1 VRFGRRTIRYGRR
14 TPRRRLAFSLGGAVA
29 LMLTLPA
36 VSVADPQP
44 TLAEVQKQ
52 VDELLHHA
60 EQAAER
66 YNAAN
71 DRLTDLQRQVAAAQA
86 DVDRQKA
93 KLTDVTKVMGG
104 FAAASYRTGAVDPTM
119 QVFLAED
126 PREFLAQASV
136 VDAYAA
142 QQVGALRLVAVE
154 RQRLA
159 EHQATAGEQVARVQ
173 AVQSTLQKEKQ
184 SFEGKLATAQRLLST
199 LKAEE
204 RAALERERAAREQA
218 SRSAARQ
225 AQDTLRQ
232 NAAAVATGKA
242 TQPKQTSQSTSSP
255 PASGKGATALE
266 FALAQVGE
274 PYVYGGD
281 GPNSWD
287 CSGLTMMAWKAAG
300 VSLPHGAKAQ
310 YASTPHV
317 SKSALQPG
325 DLVFFYSPI
334 HHVGIYAGNGKIV
347 HAPKPG
353 DVVSVVPLDYMP
365 YAGASRPA

>member
-1 VRFGRRTIRYGRR
+1 LHVRFGRP
-14 TPRRRLAFSLGGAVA
+14 TPRHGRPGRLILALGGAVA
-29 LMLTLPA
+29 LTLAIPA
-36 VSVADPQP
+36 FSVADPQP
-44 TLAEVQKQ
+44 TVAGVQKQ

-66 YNAAN
+66 YNMAN
-71 DRLTDLQRQVAAAQA
+71 EKLADLQRQVAAAQA
-86 DVDRQKA
+86 DVERQKA
-93 KLTDVTKVMGG
+93 KLTDLTKVMGG

-159 EHQATAGEQVARVQ
+159 EHQATAGEQVTRLK
-173 AVQSTLQKEKQ
+173 AVESTLKKEKQ

-204 RAALERERAAREQA
+204 RAALERERATREQA
-218 SRSAARQ
+218 SRNAARQ
-225 AQDTLRQ
+225 TQKTLKQ
-232 NAAAVATGKA
+232 NAAGVATG
-242 TQPKQTSQSTSSP
+242 STASSV
-255 PASGKGATALE
+255 PASGKGAKALD

-274 PYVYGGD
+274 PYVYGGA

-287 CSGLTMMAWKAAG
+287 CSGLTMMAWKSAG

-353 DVVSVVPLDYMP
+353 DVVSVDPIDYMP
-365 YAGASRPA
+365 FAGASRPA

>member
-1 VRFGRRTIRYGRR
+1 LHVRRILRHGRPGR
-14 TPRRRLAFSLGGAVA
+14 LVFALGGAVA
-29 LMLTLPA
+29 LTLAIPA
-36 VSVADPQP
+36 LSVADPQP
-44 TLAEVQKQ
+44 TVAGVQKQ

-66 YNAAN
+66 YNMAN
-71 DRLTDLQRQVAAAQA
+71 ENLAELQRQVAAAQA
-86 DVDRQKA
+86 DVERQKA
-93 KLTDVTKVMGG
+93 KLTDLTKVMGG

-159 EHQATAGEQVARVQ
+159 EHQATASEQVTRLK
-173 AVQSTLQKEKQ
+173 AVESTLKKEKQ
-184 SFEGKLATAQRLLST
+184 SFEGKLATAQRLLGT

-204 RAALERERAAREQA
+204 RAALEQERAAREQA
-218 SRSAARQ
+218 SRNAARQ
-225 AQDTLRQ
+225 TQGTLKQ
-232 NAAAVATGKA
+232 KAAAVATGP
-242 TQPKQTSQSTSSP
+242 TPSSSSV
-255 PASGKGATALE
+255 PASGKGAKALE

-274 PYVYGGD
+274 PYVYGGA

-287 CSGLTMMAWKAAG
+287 CSGLTMMAWKSAG

-310 YASTPHV
+310 YAGTPHV
-317 SKSALQPG
+317 SKSAMQPG

-353 DVVSVVPLDYMP
+353 DVVSVDPIDYMP
-365 YAGASRPA
+365 FAGASRPA